1 MLLGTYGRLRQADKA
16 WAIYCHLLMRRTG
29 QGDQG
34 QQQQQQQQ
42 AAAAAAV
49 EGAAG
54 AAQQAG
60 AGAKHPGTQQQQQQE
75 MPQQSPG
82 QPVPAA
88 GWEGRL
94 EQRQRELAAQA
105 ARLVSDLRL
114 DEVPFEQ
121 YAFGALITA
130 LSRVCAAAALCASAD
145 TEGTA
150 SAASGAPAF
159 AAASPAAQCWLLA
172 ASPAAQCWLLLLLP
186 AGCVTC
192 CPVLAAVAAACWLR
206 YLLPSAGCC
215 LLAAG
220 CCLWLS
226 APLVFIWLS
235 SVAFLWS
242 LTCLLVW
249 PQAEHPP
256 YDLPAHYAERAA
268 AAFADM
274 EGRGVEP
281 NVVLWHNLMDCQVSR
296 CRIWEVVEGAAS
308 CSQKYQYSAAHPHA
322 SNACTHT
329 LGAPPAPALL
339 PCPPASRPRRGFQ
352 TPLLRRTAACGRHRR
367 HPPAGL
373 SASLCLPA
381 GARGSR
387 SGRPRWWRG
396 SCHRWD
402 MRLSD

>member
-1 MLLGTYGRLRQADKA
+1 MLPMLLGTYGRLRQADKA
-16 WAIYCHLLMRRTG
+16 WAIYCHLLMLRNG

-34 QQQQQQQQ
+34 QQQQH

-60 AGAKHPGTQQQQQQE
+60 AGAKQPGTQQQQQQE

-130 LSRVCAAAALCASAD
+130 LSRVCAAAALCASTD

-172 ASPAAQCWLLLLLP
+172 ASPAAQCWLLA

-192 CPVLAAVAAACWLR
+192 CPVLAAGCVTCCPVLPAAQCC
-206 YLLPSAGCC
+206 LLPSAGCC
-215 LLAAG
+215 LLPAG
-220 CCLWLS
+220 CCLGLS

-235 SVAFLWS
+235 SVASLWS

-274 EGRGVEP
+274 EGRGVQP

-296 CRIWEVVEGAAS
+296 CSIWEVVEGAAS
-308 CSQKYQYSAAHPHA
+308 CS
-322 SNACTHT
+322 
-329 LGAPPAPALL
+329 
-339 PCPPASRPRRGFQ
+339 
-352 TPLLRRTAACGRHRR
+352 
-367 HPPAGL
+367 
-373 SASLCLPA
+373 
-381 GARGSR
+381 
-387 SGRPRWWRG
+387 
-396 SCHRWD
+396 
-402 MRLSD
+402 